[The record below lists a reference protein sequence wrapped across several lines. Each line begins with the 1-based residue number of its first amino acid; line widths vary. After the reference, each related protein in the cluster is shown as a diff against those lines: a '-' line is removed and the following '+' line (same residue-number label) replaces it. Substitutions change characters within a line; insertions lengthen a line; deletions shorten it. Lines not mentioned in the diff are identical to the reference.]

1 MDPNQPQSPLQS
13 QVSQPEA
20 HLSVDYLNQI
30 APQAPKR
37 KIPLTKKQLIIA
49 AILGG
54 AFIVVMILVIV
65 VGLSGGGTKKQLQ
78 QLAARLQGTQTIV
91 SAADSDIKD
100 SQLRALNSNLD
111 IYLTN
116 TNRDIAAP
124 LLKDGIDVTKLD
136 KTLLASESGADIT
149 ARLEDA
155 RLNAVYD
162 STYARE
168 MAYKLATIVS
178 LMRQINN
185 STHNQD
191 LKTFL
196 VSAYTNLLPT
206 QNAFDS
212 FTAATD

>member
-65 VGLSGGGTKKQLQ
+65 VGLSDGGTKKQLQ

-168 MAYKLATIVS
+168 MAYQLAIIVS

>member
-1 MDPNQPQSPLQS
+1 M
-13 QVSQPEA
+13 
-20 HLSVDYLNQI
+20 
-30 APQAPKR
+30 
-37 KIPLTKKQLIIA
+37 IIA
-49 AILGG
+49 GILGG
-54 AFIVVMILVIV
+54 AFVIVMILVIA
-65 VGLSGGGTKKQLQ
+65 VGLGGSKKPEE
-78 QLAARLQGTQTIV
+78 QLAARLQSTQTIV
-91 SAADSDIKD
+91 TSADSELKD

-124 LLKDGIDVTKLD
+124 LLKDKIDITKLD
-136 KTLLASESGADIT
+136 KSVVTSEAGADVT

-168 MAYKLATIVS
+168 MAYRLATIVS
-178 LMRQINN
+178 LMRQINS

-196 VSAYTNLLPT
+196 ASAYTNLQPT
-206 QNAFDS
+206 QKAFDD